1 MKLFKCFI
9 FAAQQL
15 LDTCHIRLCSP
26 GPEFEISITVEFRT
40 VTELSKISKLLWNFI
55 LIYQK
60 DNQNPLVLMNFD
72 LILFWFEVSL
82 NLAQNFKIT
91 NISVEVG
98 KSEEFRVS

>member
-9 FAAQQL
+9 FATQQL
-15 LDTCHIRLCSP
+15 LDTCHIGLCS
-26 GPEFEISITVEFRT
+26 PEFEILITVEFRK

-72 LILFWFEVSL
+72 LILFWFEISL

-98 KSEEFRVS
+98 QSEEFCVS